1 MRSAPRVGW
10 PSVVVGVHAGGS
22 LAGNDSQEAS
32 STTSIEGFGVAGLS
46 QPAES
51 RSNIASTPYLGQ
63 RAGRGTRFAVYLLKV
78 CNFGAKKR
86 TDGGPR
92 PPPARNVTPSLSA
105 TLRIVV
111 NIVT

>member
-22 LAGNDSQEAS
+22 LAGNDSHEAS

-63 RAGRGTRFAVYLLKV
+63 RAGRGTRFAVHLVKFAIWV
-78 CNFGAKKR
+78 PKK
-86 TDGGPR
+86 GGWG
-92 PPPARNVTPSLSA
+92 PARGAERTERNGF
-105 TLRIVV
+105 
-111 NIVT
+111 